1 MPVNSFRRLMQYE
14 VLLPKVKSST
24 KFFQWLRD
32 GLGIILPKSITHS
45 GWKTTFLQIRTNGL
59 GEKSV
64 YAIEQSRF
72 GAKRLAKA
80 PLDDERL
87 PVEAVLA
94 PDKLFTTTV
103 SLPMVAAK
111 SLKSTIELRLA
122 DISPL
127 PPENV
132 AFAVSKKVRY
142 ANDRLEADVAIT
154 RESALFE
161 IRESLGSERVTSI
174 GAEPDKNGV
183 LKFTFDKRAQ
193 NQLPGKKTF
202 VNAALLFAAISLL
215 FVSIDA
221 KLKIEGYDLDNY
233 ERSVLAELRTVR
245 ELTSFFDDIEA
256 FTLKEHSG
264 SDSKLVLHDVRSALA
279 PLPEGVLVDKL
290 NYQHGT
296 IELSG
301 FASSSIEQISEIKSL
316 TVEPNGMPGFNHF
329 KMRINSGDAP

>member
-1 MPVNSFRRLMQYE
+1 MP
-14 VLLPKVKSST
+14 KAKSPT

-32 GLGIILPKSITHS
+32 GLGIILPKSIAHS
-45 GWKTTFLQIRTNGL
+45 GWKTTSLQIRTNGS
-59 GEKSV
+59 GEKSA
-64 YAIEQSRF
+64 YAIEQSRL

-80 PLDDERL
+80 PPDDERL

-111 SLKSTIELRLA
+111 SLKGTIELRLA

-142 ANDRLEADVAIT
+142 ADDRLEADVAIT
-154 RESALFE
+154 RKSTLFE
-161 IRESLGSERVTSI
+161 IRESLGNERITSI
-174 GAEPDKNGV
+174 GAEPDKNGA
-183 LKFTFDKRAQ
+183 LKFIFDQRVQ
-193 NQLPGKKTF
+193 NQQSGKKAF
-202 VNAALLFAAISLL
+202 VSAALLFGAVSLL

-221 KLKIEGYDLDNY
+221 KLKIEGHDLENY
-233 ERSVLAELRTVR
+233 ERSVLAELRAVR

-256 FTLKEHSG
+256 STLAEYSG
-264 SDSKLVLHDVRSALA
+264 SDSKLVLHDVQSVLA

-290 NYQHGT
+290 YYRRGT

-301 FASSSIEQISEIKSL
+301 FASSSIEQTSEIKSL
-316 TVEPNGMPGFNHF
+316 TVEPSGMPGLNQF
-329 KMRINSGDAP
+329 KVRINSGDTP